1 MLEAL
6 DLECTRGERVLF
18 RGLGL
23 RVEPGTLLRVA
34 GPNGTGK
41 TSLLRMLCGL
51 LQPTHGEIRWRATS
65 IRALKEEYWSA
76 LAYVG
81 HLNGVKDD
89 LTAVENLRA
98 SAGIAGLDADEGALR
113 GALDAVGLAGFED
126 SLARFLSQGQ
136 RRRIALAR
144 LFLSARRAVVD
155 PRRAFHRARCARRR
169 VLERARRAPPR
180 RRRHRRP
187 DDAPGGAGGG
197 GGAPQTVE
205 LGGGTGAP
213 C

>member
-18 RGLGL
+18 SGLAL
-23 RVEPGTLLRVA
+23 RIEPGTLLRVA
-34 GPNGTGK
+34 GANGAGK

-51 LQPTHGEIRWRATS
+51 LAPTRGEIRWRGTA
-65 IRALKEEYWSA
+65 IRTLREEYWSA

-89 LTAVENLRA
+89 LTATENLRA
-98 SAGIAGLDADEGALR
+98 SAGIAGLDADEGKLR

-136 RRRIALAR
+136 KRRIALAR
-144 LFLSARRAVVD
+144 LFLSGGMPLWILDEPFTALDARGVAALSALVARHLADGNVVV
-155 PRRAFHRARCARRR
+155 FTTHQE
-169 VLERARRAPPR
+169 VTV
-180 RRRHRRP
+180 
-187 DDAPGGAGGG
+187 DAGR
-197 GGAPQTVE
+197 TVTIE
-205 LGGGTGAP
+205 LGRNEGRP
-213 C
+213 S

>member
-18 RGLGL
+18 RGLAL
-23 RVEPGTLLRVA
+23 RAEPGTLLRVA

-41 TSLLRMLCGL
+41 TSLLRILCGL
-51 LQPTHGEIRWRATS
+51 LQPTRGEIRWRGAP
-65 IRALKEEYWSA
+65 IRELREEYWGA

-89 LTAVENLRA
+89 LSARENLRT
-98 SAGIAGLDADEGALR
+98 SAGIAGRDAGEDGLR
-113 GALDAVGLAGFED
+113 AALDAVGLAGFED

-136 RRRIALAR
+136 KRRVALAR
-144 LFLSARRAVVD
+144 LFLSGAVPLWILDEPFTALDAHGVAALSALVAR
-155 PRRAFHRARCARRR
+155 H
-169 VLERARRAPPR
+169 L
-180 RRRHRRP
+180 
-187 DDAPGGAGGG
+187 AGGG
-197 GGAPQTVE
+197 TVVFTTHQE
-205 LGGGTGAP
+205 VPVAAARAATIRLGGGDAAS

>member
-18 RGLGL
+18 SGLAL

-41 TSLLRMLCGL
+41 TSLLRTLCGL
-51 LQPTHGEIRWRATS
+51 LQPTHGEIRWRGES
-65 IRALKEEYWSA
+65 IRTLREEYWSA

-89 LTAVENLRA
+89 LTATENLRA
-98 SAGIAGLDADEGALR
+98 SAGIAGLDADEDRVR

-136 RRRIALAR
+136 KRRIALAR
-144 LFLSARRAVVD
+144 LYLSGGVPLWILDEPFTALDSRGVADLSALV
-155 PRRAFHRARCARRR
+155 ARH
-169 VLERARRAPPR
+169 L
-180 RRRHRRP
+180 
-187 DDAPGGAGGG
+187 AGGNIVVLTTHQEVPVE
-197 GGAPQTVE
+197 AARAATVE
-205 LGGGTGAP
+205 LGRGPGQP
-213 C
+213 S

>member
-18 RGLGL
+18 SGLDL

-41 TSLLRMLCGL
+41 TSLLRVLCGL
-51 LQPTHGEIRWRATS
+51 LQPTHGEVRWRGKA

-98 SAGIAGLDADEGALR
+98 SAGIAGLEADEGTLR
-113 GALDAVGLAGFED
+113 GALDAVGLVGFED

-144 LFLSARRAVVD
+144 LFLSGGVPLWILDEPFTALDARGLASLSALV
-155 PRRAFHRARCARRR
+155 ARH
-169 VLERARRAPPR
+169 L
-180 RRRHRRP
+180 
-187 DDAPGGAGGG
+187 AGGG
-197 GGAPQTVE
+197 IVILTTHQEVPVEAPRAETVE
-205 LGGGTGAP
+205 LGNGPGTP